1 MGQAQQDK
9 IEVITLVKIS
19 LPDGQFKA
27 NNMWFKIYPSAF
39 KRDNNYN
46 YWFLFSCVS
55 LSYQNAYNYWHRRDQ
70 SRRRMRM

>member
-19 LPDGQFKA
+19 LPDGQSKA
-27 NNMWFKIYPSAF
+27 NNMWFKIYPLAF

-46 YWFLFSCVS
+46 Y
-55 LSYQNAYNYWHRRDQ
+55 
-70 SRRRMRM
+70 